1 MVNPKLTRANF
12 KTGRLVKLFSQR
24 EPDGLRELQILCA
37 AIAASGAHLILGGRT
52 ERR

>member
-24 EPDGLRELQILCA
+24 EPDGLGNCKFCA
-37 AIAASGAHLILGGRT
+37 PPSPPVARISSWAA
-52 ERR
+52 EQ